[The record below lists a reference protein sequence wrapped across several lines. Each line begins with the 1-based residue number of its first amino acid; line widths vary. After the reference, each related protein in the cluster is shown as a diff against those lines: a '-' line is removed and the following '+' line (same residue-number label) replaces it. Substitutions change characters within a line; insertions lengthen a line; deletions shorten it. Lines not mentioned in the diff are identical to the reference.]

1 MKVLNQFIKEFGIQF
16 ILSISYSLYMQELPK
31 NCDYASLKQFFDKI
45 LPFFGAS
52 FFFLSWL
59 SGQVVRIRKTLKTEE
74 KLTDIE
80 SLITKTVDASVTRIE
95 TLIDF
100 VTGKDSY
107 CYIDIVASLPYNG
120 GQVIPFLLH
129 SGSNPV
135 YNINIEL
142 EDKIDKKFKKKIY
155 EEINK
160 GDVLQIND
168 FITSEHSESKP
179 IRWHFYINSRNG
191 KFREEIW
198 VDFMDN
204 HWKKRIFL
212 YLMEEG
218 KEDKLILKHIN

>member
-1 MKVLNQFIKEFGIQF
+1 MKVTKQFFKEFGIQF
-16 ILSISYSLYMQELPK
+16 ILSILYSLSMVELPK
-31 NCDYASLKQFFDKI
+31 NLEFESLKLFFDKI

-59 SGQVVRIRKTLKTEE
+59 SGQVIRIRKTIKTEE

-80 SLITKTVDASVTRIE
+80 SLITKTVDASVNRIE

-107 CYIDIVASLPYNG
+107 CYIDIVASLPYEG
-120 GQVIPFLLH
+120 GQFIPFLLH

-142 EDKIDKKFKKKIY
+142 EDKIEKKFKKKNY

-168 FITSEHSESKP
+168 FVTSGHSESKP
-179 IRWHFYINSRNG
+179 IRWHFFINSRNG
-191 KFREEIW
+191 KFRQEIL
-198 VDFMDN
+198 VDFMES
-204 HWKKRIFL
+204 HWKKKIFL
-212 YLMEEG
+212 YKMEEG
-218 KEDKLILKHIN
+218 KEDKLILKHTN